1 MRRVGAVV
9 LLMPTLALALA
20 GCGDRALWDR
30 WCSERDLWHA
40 ERSAQQ
46 VIARGASVRAADRE
60 RVERALDAVAERLPS
75 APGAEGPSHDVAR
88 LAGRALVLIG
98 RLHESAGDID
108 GARTAYQR
116 VVSAPAADEGM
127 RSEAHA
133 ALAALAL
140 RAARFDEALAS
151 LARAVHARGMRVVGD
166 LTLNHCGVGHE
177 WFQAAE
183 RDAAARRNRALRA
196 ADVRHGSWQLW
207 TLPTPEALAGT
218 PPAYSAF
225 SCKAHKQQVW
235 E

>member
-140 RAARFDEALAS
+140 RAARFDEALAEEEM
-151 LARAVHARGMRVVGD
+151 LARAEPIVEGAIVPEVLQAPVTHAAWSPSTRLVIAAYNPNVVTRRIIV
-166 LTLNHCGVGHE
+166 LVSKIVPTTL
-177 WFQAAE
+177 
-183 RDAAARRNRALRA
+183 
-196 ADVRHGSWQLW
+196 DVSK
-207 TLPTPEALAGT
+207 
-218 PPAYSAF
+218 SA
-225 SCKAHKQQVW
+225 VIRLV
-235 E
+235 